1 MDNTQ
6 NNKDTINPIKRYKI
20 LYCTP
25 SLHMSGGVERVL
37 TTKAN
42 YFADVYGYDI
52 YIVLTDGKDKSLYYK
67 LSSKIHIIQLDI
79 NFEELWNRNFL
90 CKSFLYLKK
99 QRIFKKK
106 LAQVLFDI
114 KPDFT
119 ISLLRREINFITSFN
134 DGSIKIGEMHVNKN
148 NFRNFEKGD
157 SNLFKK
163 VFSHFWMLDLKG
175 KLQHLDQFIVLTNE
189 DRENWKELKNI
200 TVINN
205 PLSSYPKF
213 TSSRS
218 NKRVIAVGRFVYQ
231 KGFDMLLDAWKKVIE
246 KHKDW
251 HLYIFGSGDKTA
263 YIDIAKKMNIIDN
276 CHLNDAVKDI
286 DSEYCKSSIFAFS
299 SRFEGFGMVLIEA
312 MSCGLPCISFDS
324 PCGPKDIIENGE
336 NGFLIHDFDIKDFA
350 TKLGLMI
357 EDKELRDT
365 MGDKALLSS
374 KKYTI
379 DEIGDKWKSLFDE
392 LYSMHKI

>member
-324 PCGPKDIIENGE
+324 PCRQRYYRK
-336 NGFLIHDFDIKDFA
+336 
-350 TKLGLMI
+350 
-357 EDKELRDT
+357 RR
-365 MGDKALLSS
+365 
-374 KKYTI
+374 
-379 DEIGDKWKSLFDE
+379 KWFPNT
-392 LYSMHKI
+392 